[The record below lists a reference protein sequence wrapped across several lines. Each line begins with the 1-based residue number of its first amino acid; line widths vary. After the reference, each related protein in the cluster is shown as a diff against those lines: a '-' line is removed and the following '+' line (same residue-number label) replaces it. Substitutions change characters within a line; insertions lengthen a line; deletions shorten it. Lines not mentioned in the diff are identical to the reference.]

1 MTRRRWM
8 LVLGLCATVVAAWFA
23 PSPQADGG
31 VELSDRSIR
40 AGAAIPGGPSDPVR
54 ESGVR
59 NGRGEPEV
67 LTIRARSVGEE
78 TDPLS
83 ELFASP
89 SWASVETKPAT
100 AARSPVVVSETSP
113 PPTAPP
119 LPFVFMGRMSDG
131 GQQTYFLRHG
141 DQSIVAQVGDTLL
154 NQYRVEALD
163 GNKLVLRY
171 LPLNQLQSLELG
183 SSL

>member
-1 MTRRRWM
+1 MNRRRWM
-8 LVLGLCATVVAAWFA
+8 LALGLGATVVAAWFA
-23 PSPQADGG
+23 PPPQADDGL
-31 VELSDRSIR
+31 ELSDRSIQ
-40 AGAAIPGGPSDPVR
+40 AGAAKPRSPSDPMPGTGAR
-54 ESGVR
+54 TAPD
-59 NGRGEPEV
+59 EPEV
-67 LTIRARSVGEE
+67 LTIRARSVDAEA
-78 TDPLS
+78 DPLS

-89 SWASVETKPAT
+89 SWASAEPKPAT
-100 AARSPVVVSETSP
+100 AARSSVVEPESTS

-154 NQYRVEALD
+154 SQYRVEAVD

-171 LPLNQLQSLELG
+171 LPLNELQSLDLG